1 MKIRLTA
8 KAIERTVGE
17 AGKRREIPDGL
28 IAGLYFVVQ
37 SSGAKS
43 WAVRYRHN
51 RRPRKHTIGTF
62 PALGLAEARDA
73 ATKLLTEVAKG
84 SDPAGEKQERRATAR
99 RDVHGKVIDER
110 LWENVIADFIELY
123 ANPRLR
129 SASVVKRCLER
140 ETLPR
145 WRGRQIQDITK
156 RDVVNL
162 VDSIAA
168 RGHPISARRTY
179 ALVRKVF
186 NWSIGR
192 ALIETHPCHKLQ
204 LPGAETKRDRV
215 LSDAEIDWLWHA
227 TERLGSPFGPLVQLL
242 ILTGQRLREVGGM
255 RWSEIDTA
263 AAVWTLPKERAK
275 NGQAHIVPLSEQA
288 LRVIAQIPR
297 VGTRPGFVFTTNG
310 RSPVSGFSKAKRALD
325 RFIRED
331 IARTM
336 ADPADHEI
344 DGWVFHDIRRTVAS
358 GLRRLGQPIDVTEK
372 ILNHVGTSFSGIR
385 GVYQRYDYG
394 AEKAEALNVWGQH
407 VDSVIG
413 YTPPRNVVTLRA

>member
-1 MKIRLTA
+1 VKTRLTA
-8 KAIERTVGE
+8 KAIERIDGA

-37 SSGAKS
+37 PSGAKS

-73 ATKLLTEVAKG
+73 ATRLLTEVAKG

-99 RDVHGKVIDER
+99 RDVHGQVIDER

-145 WRGRQIQDITK
+145 WRGRHIQDITK
-156 RDVVNL
+156 RDIVNL

-168 RGHPISARRTY
+168 RGYPISARRTY

-186 NWSIGR
+186 NWSVGR
-192 ALIETHPCHKLQ
+192 ALIETHPCHKLE
-204 LPGAETKRDRV
+204 LPGVETKRDRV
-215 LSDAEIDWLWHA
+215 LSDAELDCLWHA
-227 TERLGSPFGPLVQLL
+227 AERLGWPFGPLVQLL
-242 ILTGQRLREVGGM
+242 VLTGQRLREVGGM
-255 RWSEIDTA
+255 KWSEIDTA
-263 AAVWTLPKERAK
+263 AAVWTIPRERAK
-275 NGQAHIVPLSEQA
+275 NGQAHIVPLSETA
-288 LRVIAQIPR
+288 LRVLAHLPR

-325 RFIRED
+325 RFIVEEN
-331 IARTM
+331 ARTM
-336 ADPADHEI
+336 ADPTDHEI
-344 DGWVFHDIRRTVAS
+344 DSWVFHDIRRTVAS

-372 ILNHVGTSFSGIR
+372 ILNHVGTSFSGVR

-394 AEKAEALNVWGQH
+394 SEKAKALEAWGQH
-407 VDSVIG
+407 IDLLAG
-413 YTPPRNVVTLRA
+413 YSPPRNVVALRV